1 MYMLPEIG
9 LIMEICEE
17 HSELFIAVCSVARG
31 LRLTAAARP
40 VQHTILSHKTSI
52 QSETFPKWQSLV

>member
-9 LIMEICEE
+9 LIKKICEE

-40 VQHTILSHKTSI
+40 VQHTSI
-52 QSETFPKWQSLV
+52 QSEPATLLRDQGT